1 MYDVI
6 VSNDFYN
13 LVCMCSSVSCTSCH
27 VRKNLQL
34 VRINPPASKR
44 SRKKTGNK
52 GGMVQYGWLNEFD
65 ADSKP
70 ITVYLESE
78 LYFKQCRKWKACVD
92 FT

>member
-1 MYDVI
+1 MYDLI

-13 LVCMCSSVSCTSCH
+13 LVCMCSSVSCTSCMSEKTCMYKSPCIQA
-27 VRKNLQL
+27 VK
-34 VRINPPASKR
+34 
-44 SRKKTGNK
+44 KKTGNK

-78 LYFKQCRKWKACVD
+78 LYFKQCREWKACVD